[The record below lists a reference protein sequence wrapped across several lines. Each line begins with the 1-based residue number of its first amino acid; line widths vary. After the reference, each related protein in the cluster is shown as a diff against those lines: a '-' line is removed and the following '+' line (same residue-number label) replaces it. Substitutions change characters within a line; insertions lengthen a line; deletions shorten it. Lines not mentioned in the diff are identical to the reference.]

1 MSKDVQKFL
10 GTQVKELLSKVVG
23 GIYVGRVCHTMTGYY
38 DKFKITDDGLEI
50 TVNDL
55 LTAKIPIPEEQE
67 FINYSIAGETED
79 EEWDGSTFFEYE
91 FEICNYTI
99 GFNLTKLTKIEDTL
113 TWEQF
118 KELVVDGNIPYKVCS
133 IDGLLYVDMNNCLV
147 RLDKTF
153 DNIEISSLYANA
165 SIEISKNLVD
175 KIYNDSPESGSV
187 CYRIEF
193 NNGMSDIT
201 IEPESVSKVF

>member
-1 MSKDVQKFL
+1 MSREAQKFL
-10 GTQVKELLSKVVG
+10 GTQVKELLSKAVG
-23 GIYVGRVCHTMTGYY
+23 GIYVGRVCNTMTGYY

-99 GFNLTKLTKIEDTL
+99 GFNLTKIEDTL

-118 KELVVDGNIPYKVCS
+118 KELVVDGNITYKVCS
-133 IDGLLYVDMNNCLV
+133 IDGYLLYVDMNNCLV

-153 DNIEISSLYANA
+153 DNIEISSLYA

-201 IEPESVSKVF
+201 IEPESVLKAF

>member
-10 GTQVKELLSKVVG
+10 GTQVKELLSKAVG
-23 GIYVGRVCHTMTGYY
+23 GIYVGRVCHIMTGYY

-55 LTAKIPIPEEQE
+55 LTAKILIPEEQE

-99 GFNLTKLTKIEDTL
+99 GFNLTKIEDTL

-118 KELVVDGNIPYKVCS
+118 RELVANDKIVNYRVHS
-133 IDGLLYVDMNNCLV
+133 IDSGAVYVDMSNCTIYFGDADDSYFGV
-147 RLDKTF
+147 
-153 DNIEISSLYANA
+153 NSLYS
-165 SIEISKNLVD
+165 SIEFD
-175 KIYNDSPESGSV
+175 KDIVYEIYNDSPESGSV

-201 IEPESVSKVF
+201 IEPESVLKVF